1 MEWPI
6 IVALVAVVPLILIP
20 VALIWYIQVGGLY
33 TVLRERRK
41 RAAKSREQN
50 EANERLKAL
59 VLSVIER
66 L

>member
-20 VALIWYIQVGGLY
+20 VALIWYIQVSGLY
-33 TVLRERRK
+33 TVLKERRK
-41 RAAKSREQN
+41 RAAKRRGKN
-50 EANERLKAL
+50 EANERLKVL
-59 VLSVIER
+59 VLSILER